1 MIEDFLEFSRKLRLK
16 VYFHNRDVE
25 NGGESDH
32 ISVREQ
38 VGEDLEFQFVGPT
51 PWKKNSE
58 FEPYAGEKGDCRRIF
73 RCSLSRFI

>member
-1 MIEDFLEFSRKLRLK
+1 M
-16 VYFHNRDVE
+16 YFHNRVSE

-38 VGEDLEFQFVGPT
+38 GGEDLEFEYVGPT

-58 FEPYAGEKGDCRRIF
+58 FEPQAGMTPLI
-73 RCSLSRFI
+73 